1 MNTTC
6 CIYYTVIPCKSYMK
20 QYLFACWKMLWNT
33 KCMYDNHIYF
43 EHEITFQ
50 QYIKT
55 IIQQSSLDPY
65 EFSAE
70 KKLNFSF

>member
-1 MNTTC
+1 
-6 CIYYTVIPCKSYMK
+6 
-20 QYLFACWKMLWNT
+20 
-33 KCMYDNHIYF
+33 MYDNHIYF